1 MKKLLLAGVSLA
13 AITLATVRPGAVTYY
28 RDVLPIL
35 QEHCQSC
42 HRPGQS
48 APMSFLTYRQTRP
61 WAEAIKQVVLA
72 TKMPPWS
79 GRGIPAAI
87 RGHAMSPTDVETL
100 VLWVEQGALAGDE
113 NDAPPPAYFE
123 EALLRRVSGN

>member
-42 HRPGQS
+42 HRPGQM

-100 VLWVEQGALAGDE
+100 VLWVEEGALAGDPK
-113 NDAPPPAYFE
+113 DAPPPAYFE
-123 EALLRRVSGN
+123 EARLRRVSGD

>member
-1 MKKLLLAGVSLA
+1 MKKLLMAGVSLA

-42 HRPGQS
+42 HRPGQL

-87 RGHAMSPTDVETL
+87 RGHAMSATDVETL
-100 VLWVEQGALAGDE
+100 VLWVEEGAPAGDPK
-113 NDAPPPAYFE
+113 DAPPPAYFE
-123 EALLRRVSGN
+123 EARLRRVSGN

>member
-13 AITLATVRPGAVTYY
+13 AITLATVRPGVVTYY

-42 HRPGQS
+42 HRPGQL

-79 GRGIPAAI
+79 GRAIPASV
-87 RGHAMSPTDVETL
+87 RDHAMSLNDVEIL
-100 VLWVEQGALAGDE
+100 VLWVEQGALAGDPK
-113 NDAPPPAYFE
+113 DAPPPTYFE
-123 EALLRRVSGN
+123 EARLRRVSGN

>member
-1 MKKLLLAGVSLA
+1 MKKMLLAGVSLA
-13 AITLATVRPGAVTYY
+13 AITLATVRPPAVRYY

-42 HRPGQS
+42 HRPGQL

-72 TKMPPWS
+72 AKMPPWS
-79 GRGIPAAI
+79 GRGVPAAV
-87 RGHAMSPTDVETL
+87 RDHAMSLSDVETL
-100 VLWVEQGALAGDE
+100 VQWVEEGALAGDQK
-113 NDAPPPAYFE
+113 DAPPPVYFE
-123 EALLRRVSGN
+123 EARLRRASGN